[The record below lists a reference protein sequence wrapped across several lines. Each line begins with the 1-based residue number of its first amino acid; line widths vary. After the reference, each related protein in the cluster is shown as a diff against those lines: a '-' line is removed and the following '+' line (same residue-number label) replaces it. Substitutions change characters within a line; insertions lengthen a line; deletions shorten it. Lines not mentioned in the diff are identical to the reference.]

1 MASPMSSHAASML
14 TDENVDEWCQV
25 YCTVCTGFE
34 KVASEEAKEILGV
47 EDVRVGHG
55 HIVIRLPVKNTAKV
69 LTLNGV
75 DNCAVLVHEN
85 LHFGFGSNEEGCMK
99 QLQYLV
105 ENVDWR
111 MGIKVWSQVYSFH
124 LPISEKPVTYP
135 VDFGRVIPASAIPL
149 KPKQEK
155 SNRNDYGKKKK
166 RCKREENENT
176 NKGDDAAKVS
186 EELIESDVNMEEKV
200 DKSSANIT
208 AEVTEAKPTKKSKRP
223 FDPTKP
229 TFRVTC
235 HRSGENHAFS
245 SMIAAANFGG
255 AIQTYFD
262 WNVDMK
268 NFNIEVILRVVD
280 DSVSVSIA
288 LTKESLHRRLI
299 TNFGPTTLRAT
310 TAYNMLRCVFLS
322 RLIFGVYNS
331 VFLWFLCGT

>member
-1 MASPMSSHAASML
+1 
-14 TDENVDEWCQV
+14 
-25 YCTVCTGFE
+25 
-34 KVASEEAKEILGV
+34 
-47 EDVRVGHG
+47 
-55 HIVIRLPVKNTAKV
+55 
-69 LTLNGV
+69 
-75 DNCAVLVHEN
+75 
-85 LHFGFGSNEEGCMK
+85 MK

-111 MGIKVWSQVYSFH
+111 MGLKVWSQVYSFH

-135 VDFGRVIPASAIPL
+135 VDFGSVIPASAIPL

-155 SNRNDYGKKKK
+155 SNRNDYGKKKR
-166 RCKREENENT
+166 RCKMEENENM
-176 NKGDDAAKVS
+176 NKGDKVG
-186 EELIESDVNMEEKV
+186 EELIECDVNIEEKA
-200 DKSSANIT
+200 DDESSAEVT
-208 AEVTEAKPTKKSKRP
+208 AEVTEAKTTKKSKRP

-268 NFNIEVILRVVD
+268 DFNIEVILRIVN
-280 DSVSVSIA
+280 DSISVSIA

-310 TAYNMLRCVFLS
+310 TAYNMLRNDYCMPEAKELFIQLNMKSVALSQGRRGGDTLNRLLLFLAEQIKATTSEMPCS
-322 RLIFGVYNS
+322 RMQCAAWSKNLNHDFTIGSPTLQPLNHTASSCYN
-331 VFLWFLCGT
+331 